1 MKKIMILGA
10 NTLQIPL
17 IEKANLR
24 GYKTIVVSPN
34 TTEIGHKLASESVKI
49 DVRDEDQILKIA
61 QKLDIDG
68 IITDQ
73 TDIAVRSVAYVAEKM
88 GLPGIGYETACLFT
102 DKYLMR
108 EKCKQLGIK
117 TLRYQLVKSLAE
129 ALEFFDELGKRAILK
144 PVDNQGSKGVSL
156 IDSGEKMKEKFLEA
170 MNYSKQKE
178 VLIEE
183 VASGREFV
191 SEGLILNNR
200 FSNLICGDTYYFS
213 IPDTFSATR
222 RIFPTEATAQLRNR
236 VEDLNERIISGFGLK
251 QGISHSEFIMNG
263 DDLILIETAARGGG
277 VFISSDLISLSTGL
291 CTEDFLLNIALG
303 EQRDYPDFKRDRCAC
318 CYLAF
323 YLPIGE
329 VIKVKGIDEVKELS
343 YTYRNNLDS
352 IQVGMKIESNTDKTS
367 RFFVIINAANRKE
380 LSVRINTVQSLLN
393 EIVVK
398 NDSGKCCSP
407 IWR

>member
-1 MKKIMILGA
+1 MILGA
-10 NTLQIPL
+10 NTLQVPL
-17 IEKANLR
+17 IEKANSR
-24 GYKTIVVSPN
+24 GYMTIVVSPN
-34 TTEIGHKLASESVKI
+34 TSEIGHKLATESVKI
-49 DVRDEDQILKIA
+49 NVRDEDKILRIA
-61 QKLDIDG
+61 QKLNIDG

-102 DKYLMR
+102 DKHLMR
-108 EKCKQLGIK
+108 ERCKQLGIK
-117 TLRYQLVKSLAE
+117 TLQYQLVKSLAE
-129 ALEFFDELGKRAILK
+129 ALDFLDILGGKAILK

-156 IDSGEKMKEKFLEA
+156 IDSKEKMKEKFLEA
-170 MNYSKQKE
+170 MDYSKQKE

-183 VASGREFV
+183 IAHGREFV
-191 SEGLILNNR
+191 SEGLMLNNR

-222 RIFPTEATAQLRNR
+222 RIFPTEANDQLRDR
-236 VEDLNERIISGFGLK
+236 VENLNEKIIRGFGLR

-263 DDLILIETAARGGG
+263 DDIILIETAARGGG

-291 CTEDFLLNIALG
+291 RTEDFLLNIALG
-303 EQRDYPDFKRDRCAC
+303 EQNDYPDFERDKCAC

-329 VIKVKGIDEVKELS
+329 VIKIKGIKEVQNLS
-343 YTYRNNLDS
+343 FTYRNNLDS
-352 IQVGMKIESNTDKTS
+352 IEMGMKIISNTDKTS
-367 RFFVIINAANRKE
+367 RFFVIISATDKQE
-380 LSVRINTVQSLLN
+380 LSAHINTVQSLLN

-398 NDSGKCCSP
+398 QGDGEYKTP
-407 IWR
+407 IWN